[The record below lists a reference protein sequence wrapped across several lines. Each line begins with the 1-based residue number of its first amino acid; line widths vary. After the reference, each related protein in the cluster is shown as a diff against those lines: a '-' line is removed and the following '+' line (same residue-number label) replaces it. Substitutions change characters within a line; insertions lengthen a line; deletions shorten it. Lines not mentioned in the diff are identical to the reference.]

1 MNIKK
6 IYKYFLKI
14 LLIIFISF
22 FLFLIIDYYFGK
34 IFVDKYLQSI
44 KDDPIYHKKQR
55 VRHDFFH
62 HTLAPNIDYKKTG
75 WGPKIYRLCTD
86 EWGLKY
92 KCNTK
97 SKNTYKLAII
107 GDSFVEGIGIPYEE
121 TFAGIINLKTIPEIA
136 NLGVSSY
143 SPKIYY
149 SKLKY
154 FIDKGFKFNHVI
166 IFVDVSDLIDDMN
179 SYVLLRDGKVRDK
192 KWNKKI
198 EWYINAK
205 FPVLDQLIFKFT
217 KNNRYRAIDTIFTP
231 AKIFTFNENLKIEDI
246 KKIYDKKM
254 NLRAIW
260 TYTNENKIK
269 GYDYGIDQGIEEQ
282 IRTMD
287 MIYDY
292 LTDRKIKL
300 SIAVYPWPQTILYD
314 VPYNKHV
321 KIWEEFCKRRCV
333 NFINHYPLFMNI
345 NDSDEKKIEIIKKYY
360 QLGDIHFNAE
370 GNKLIAEDFLKKF
383 KF

>member
-44 KDDPIYHKKQR
+44 KNDPIYHKKQR

-121 TFAGIINLKTIPEIA
+121 TFVGIINLKTTPEIA

-166 IFVDVSDLIDDMN
+166 IFIDVSDLIDDMN

-192 KWNKKI
+192 KLNKKI

-217 KNNRYRAIDTIFTP
+217 KNNRYRATDTILTP
-231 AKIFTFNENLKIEDI
+231 LKIFTSNENLKIEDI

-254 NLRAIW
+254 NLRAMW
-260 TYTNENKIK
+260 TYTNETKIK

-292 LTDRKIKL
+292 LADKKIKL

>member
-34 IFVDKYLQSI
+34 IFIDKYLQSI
-44 KDDPIYHKKQR
+44 KDDPVYHKKQR

-154 FIDKGFKFNHVI
+154 FIEKGFKFNHVI

-192 KWNKKI
+192 KWNKQI

-217 KNNRYRAIDTIFTP
+217 KNNRYRATDTILTP
-231 AKIFTFNENLKIEDI
+231 LKIFTSNENLKIEDI

-254 NLRAIW
+254 NLRAMW
-260 TYTNENKIK
+260 TYTNETKIK

-300 SIAVYPWPQTILYD
+300 SVAVYPWPQTILYD

-360 QLGDIHFNAE
+360 QVGDIHFNSE

>member
-34 IFVDKYLQSI
+34 IFIDKYLESI
-44 KDDPIYHKKQR
+44 KDDPVYHKKQR

-121 TFAGIINLKTIPEIA
+121 TFAGIINFKTIPEIA

-154 FIDKGFKFNHVI
+154 FIEKGFKFNHVI

-217 KNNRYRAIDTIFTP
+217 KNNRYRATDTILTP
-231 AKIFTFNENLKIEDI
+231 LKIFISNENLKIEDI

-254 NLRAIW
+254 NLRSMW
-260 TYTNENKIK
+260 TYTNENKIE

>member
-22 FLFLIIDYYFGK
+22 FLFLIVDYYFGK
-34 IFVDKYLQSI
+34 IFVDKYIQSI
-44 KDDPIYHKKQR
+44 KDDPVYHKKQR

-121 TFAGIINLKTIPEIA
+121 TFAGIINLKTTPEIA

-192 KWNKKI
+192 KLNKKI

-217 KNNRYRAIDTIFTP
+217 KNNRYRATDTILTP
-231 AKIFTFNENLKIEDI
+231 IKILTSYENLKIEDI
-246 KKIYDKKM
+246 KKIYAKKM
-254 NLRAIW
+254 NLKAMW

>member
-22 FLFLIIDYYFGK
+22 FLFLIVDYYFGK
-34 IFVDKYLQSI
+34 IFIDKYIQSI

-97 SKNTYKLAII
+97 SKYTYKLAII

-121 TFAGIINLKTIPEIA
+121 TFVGIINLRTEPEIA

-154 FIDKGFKFNHVI
+154 FIEKGFKFNHVI

-217 KNNRYRAIDTIFTP
+217 KNNRYRATDTILTP
-231 AKIFTFNENLKIEDI
+231 VKIFTSNENLKIEDI

-254 NLRAIW
+254 NLKAMW
-260 TYTNENKIK
+260 TYTNETKIK

-370 GNKLIAEDFLKKF
+370 GSKLIAEDFLKKF

>member
-44 KDDPIYHKKQR
+44 KDDPVYHKKQR

-154 FIDKGFKFNHVI
+154 FIEKGFKFNHVI

-217 KNNRYRAIDTIFTP
+217 KNNRYRATDTILTP
-231 AKIFTFNENLKIEDI
+231 LKIFISNENLKIEDI

-254 NLRAIW
+254 NLRAMW

-300 SIAVYPWPQTILYD
+300 SVAVYPWPQTILYD

-360 QLGDIHFNAE
+360 QVGDIHFNAE

>member
-44 KDDPIYHKKQR
+44 KNDPIYHKKQR

-217 KNNRYRAIDTIFTP
+217 KNNRYRATDTILTP
-231 AKIFTFNENLKIEDI
+231 LKIFTSNENLKIEDI

-254 NLRAIW
+254 NLRAMW

-292 LTDRKIKL
+292 LADKKIKL

>member
-121 TFAGIINLKTIPEIA
+121 TFAGIINIKTIPEIA

-154 FIDKGFKFNHVI
+154 FIEKGFKFNHVI

-192 KWNKKI
+192 KLNKKI

-217 KNNRYRAIDTIFTP
+217 KNNRYRATDTILTP
-231 AKIFTFNENLKIEDI
+231 AKTFTSNENLKIEDI

-254 NLRAIW
+254 NLRSMW

>member
-14 LLIIFISF
+14 LLIIFISS
-22 FLFLIIDYYFGK
+22 FLFLIVDYYFGK
-34 IFVDKYLQSI
+34 IFVDKYIQSI
-44 KDDPIYHKKQR
+44 KDDPAYHKKQR

-75 WGPKIYRLCTD
+75 WGPKVYRLCTD

-107 GDSFVEGIGIPYEE
+107 GDSFAEGIGIPYEE
-121 TFAGIINLKTIPEIA
+121 TFAGIINLRTIPEIA

-154 FIDKGFKFNHVI
+154 FIEKGFKFNHVI

-217 KNNRYRAIDTIFTP
+217 KNNRYRATDTILTP
-231 AKIFTFNENLKIEDI
+231 IKILTSYENLKIEDI

-292 LTDRKIKL
+292 LTDKKIKL
-300 SIAVYPWPQTILYD
+300 SVAVYPWPQTILYD

-321 KIWEEFCKRRCV
+321 KIWEEFCKKRCV

-360 QLGDIHFNAE
+360 QVGDVHFNAE